1 MKDKGIK
8 MYRLTFSAGLLLA
21 VGGLWSCQDELLTG
35 QPDWLG
41 SSIYEELEKR
51 GNFST
56 TLALINDEDVSPKDV
71 NGETANARTL
81 RLTGSKTLFVAD
93 DDAYKAFF
101 ASKPWGVQRYEDLT
115 VAQKKLLFNSSMVN
129 QAYLI
134 ELMSN
139 IASPTAEPEAGAC
152 MRRST
157 NSVIYDSVPKLTAKD
172 MPDNEYWAKYRVQ
185 YPDGGGRKMTV
196 MRDDNPVL
204 MNHFLPAFMQSKG
217 ITDEDLAF
225 LTNGICQDNEE
236 AYVNGRHVMTRDVTC
251 QNGYIQILDSVPT
264 PLNTMAEMIRNDEE
278 LSTFSSFLDR
288 FSVPVYAGS
297 SETKAY
303 NDATGDDIDSL
314 FVWRYFNDGFG
325 TESESNRAY
334 FTHNGTRINDVLPY
348 DPGWNAYADGIQGT
362 TRYEDMAVIIAPTND
377 AFDRYFAGPGASL
390 YARYNEDVN
399 EIPNNVVVEILNEF
413 MRNSVIQTVPSKFG
427 SVNNSAQNNLGL
439 DKGVVGGETGVFACV
454 MSSNGVVYKSNEV
467 YSVPAFSSVY
477 LPTLIFENLKIMNW
491 AINEYGY
498 DAWLKSM
505 DSEYMFII
513 PSGQALQN
521 YVDPVDYQKTQKTL
535 TEFYFDE
542 SLGKVRCRRYNAV
555 DDGNGGLRRASE
567 TPISDPWKNV
577 ATIDGVSAEDDYIE
591 NRLTDILE
599 NCIIV
604 KDGIDPGTGREL
616 WTTKGGMPIVI
627 ENPGKEAKFYTPYR
641 KEIAGDGEWEAME
654 VAKTDGFFDY
664 GKNPDGN
671 GQAFIVEKEAPMSA
685 SKSVMT
691 ILDELNDDDNRYQEF
706 YDILT
711 YLSSEGRLLQENY
724 DFKTAS
730 SDPNA
735 ANASRTVSNGL
746 TFNIMNN
753 FNYTVYVPPTGEIEK
768 LYQLNILPDWEEAKT
783 LSDKLDDDNLSD
795 NEYDKI
801 EAERDSM
808 NFLLEN
814 FVRYHVQNNAVYL
827 NAHAVKDGEY
837 ESSLL
842 QSGRFATLSLSGT
855 GNTNSY
861 QIICRDSIGNAVTQK
876 PRTIVEGKGNHFARE
891 YRFRAGVKAHDGKET
906 DQQKTCSD
914 RSTATRIYNSS
925 TAVIH
930 LIDKPLLYTKEMCE
944 AYENEQN
951 YQP

>member
-81 RLTGSKTLFVAD
+81 RLTGSKTLFVAN

-101 ASKPWGVQRYEDLT
+101 KSNPWGVRRYEDLT
-115 VAQKKLLFNSSMVN
+115 VAQKKLLFNSSVVN

-139 IASPTAEPEAGAC
+139 IASETAEPEAGAC

-172 MPDNEYWAKYRVQ
+172 MPDNEYWAKYRLQ
-185 YPDGGGRKMTV
+185 YPDGGDRKMTV

-264 PLNTMAEMIRNDEE
+264 PLNTMAEMIRNDKE
-278 LSTFSSFLDR
+278 LSTFSSLLDR

-297 SETKAY
+297 DATKKY
-303 NDATGDDIDSL
+303 NDATGDDVDSL

-325 TESESNRAY
+325 SDTEGNNNAY
-334 FTHNGTRINDVLPY
+334 FTYNGTRINDVLPY
-348 DPGWNAYADGIQGT
+348 DPGWNAYADGVQGAPK
-362 TRYEDMAVIIAPTND
+362 EKDMAVIIAPTNA

-513 PSGQALQN
+513 PSVQALQN

-542 SLGKVRCRRYNAV
+542 SQGKVRCRRYNAV
-555 DDGNGGLRRASE
+555 DDGNGGLTRASE

-577 ATIDGVSAEDDYIE
+577 ATTDGVDAEDDYVE
-591 NRLTDILE
+591 NRLLDILE

-604 KDGIDPGTGREL
+604 KDSIDPGRGKEL

-627 ENPGKEAKFYTPYR
+627 ENPGKDVKIYTPYQ

-654 VAKTDGFFDY
+654 AAETDGFFDY
-664 GKNPDGN
+664 GKNPGGN
-671 GQAFIVEKEAPMSA
+671 GLAFIVEKEAPMSA

-691 ILDELNDDDNRYQEF
+691 ILNELNDDDNRYQEF
-706 YDILT
+706 YDILA

-735 ANASRTVSNGL
+735 ANVSRTVSNGL

-753 FNYTVYVPPTGEIEK
+753 FNYTVYVPCSEEIEK
-768 LYQLNILPDWEEAKT
+768 LYQYNILPDWEKALE
-783 LSDKLDDDNLSD
+783 LSEKLEDMSLSPG
-795 NEYDKI
+795 EYDEI

-808 NFLLEN
+808 NVLLEN

-827 NAHAVKDGEY
+827 NAHAVKDGDY

-842 QSGRFATLSLSGT
+842 LNGRFATLSLSGT

-861 QIICRDSIGNAVTQK
+861 QVICRDGSGNAVTQT
-876 PRTIVEGKGNHFARE
+876 PRTIIDGNYFARE

-906 DQQKTCSD
+906 SAQITCSD
-914 RSTATRIYNSS
+914 ITRATRIYNSS

-930 LIDKPLLYTKEMCE
+930 LIDKPLLYTEKMCE

>member
-81 RLTGSKTLFVAD
+81 RLTGSKTLFVAN

-101 ASKPWGVQRYEDLT
+101 KSNPWGVRRYEDLT
-115 VAQKKLLFNSSMVN
+115 VAQKKLLFNSSVVN

-139 IASPTAEPEAGAC
+139 IASETAEPEAGAC

-157 NSVIYDSVPKLTAKD
+157 NSGIYDSVPKLTAKD
-172 MPDNEYWAKYRVQ
+172 MPDNGYWAKYRVQ
-185 YPDGGGRKMTV
+185 YPDGGDRKMTV

-297 SETKAY
+297 DATKGY

-325 TESESNRAY
+325 SDTEGNNNAY
-334 FTHNGTRINDVLPY
+334 FTYNGTRINDVLPY
-348 DPGWNAYADGIQGT
+348 DPGWNAYADGVQGAPK
-362 TRYEDMAVIIAPTND
+362 EKDMAVIIAPTNA

-390 YARYNEDVN
+390 YSRYNEDVN

-439 DKGVVGGETGVFACV
+439 TQGVVGGETGVFACV

-521 YVDPVDYQKTQKTL
+521 YVDPVDYHKTQKTL
-535 TEFYFDE
+535 TEFYYDE

-555 DDGNGGLRRASE
+555 DDGNGGLTRASE

-577 ATIDGVSAEDDYIE
+577 ATTDGVSAEDDYIE
-591 NRLTDILE
+591 NRLSDILE

-604 KDGIDPGTGREL
+604 KDSIDPGTGKEL

-627 ENPGKEAKFYTPYR
+627 ENPGKEVKIYTPYQ
-641 KEIAGDGEWEAME
+641 KEIAGDGEWKAMGA
-654 VAKTDGFFDY
+654 AKTDGFFDY
-664 GKNPDGN
+664 GKNPGGN
-671 GQAFIVEKEAPMSA
+671 GQAFIVEEEAPMSA

-691 ILDELNDDDNRYQEF
+691 ILEEIKTEKTEYKEF
-706 YDILT
+706 YDILS
-711 YLSSEGRLLQENY
+711 YLSGQGVLIQKNY
-724 DFKTAS
+724 DFTSSAS
-730 SDPNA
+730 NPNA
-735 ANASRTVSNGL
+735 GNDAKTVSNGL

-753 FNYTVYVPPTGEIEK
+753 FNYTVYVPCSAEIEK
-768 LYQLNILPDWEEAKT
+768 LYQYNILPDWEKAQE
-783 LSDKLDDDNLSD
+783 LSDKLMDTSLSAD
-795 NEYDKI
+795 EYDEI
-801 EAERDSM
+801 EAERDRM
-808 NFLLEN
+808 NLLLEN

-827 NAHAVKDGEY
+827 NAHAVKDGDY
-837 ESSLL
+837 ESSFL
-842 QSGRFATLSLSGT
+842 SPIGRFATLSLSET

-861 QIICRDSIGNAVTQK
+861 QIICRDGAGNAVTQT
-876 PRTIVEGKGNHFARE
+876 PRTIMEGNHFARE
-891 YRFRAGVKAHDGKET
+891 FRFRAGVKAHDGKVSSE
-906 DQQKTCSD
+906 QKTCSD
-914 RSTATRIYNSS
+914 ISSATRIYNSS